1 MKRCIYLLFA
11 VTLFLAACDD
21 AENDDYQVKIKTF
34 GYPCLGWIETDDD
47 TITFTGDDFSG
58 DDGIY
63 YYTKN
68 LDNPDTVSVVAQ
80 GYYISEDEYTESI
93 YVSVYENDERVASG
107 NDSTSITYDDGAVE
121 YVTKAYVTLDYSF
134 DEDDEEDDSD
144 S

>member
-47 TITFTGDDFSG
+47 TITFTEGDFSG

-68 LDNPDTVSVVAQ
+68 LDNPDTVSVVVQ

-93 YVSVYENDERVASG
+93 YVSVYENDERVASE
-107 NDSTSITYDDGAVE
+107 NDSTSITYDDGVVE

-134 DEDDEEDDSD
+134 DEDDEEEDSD